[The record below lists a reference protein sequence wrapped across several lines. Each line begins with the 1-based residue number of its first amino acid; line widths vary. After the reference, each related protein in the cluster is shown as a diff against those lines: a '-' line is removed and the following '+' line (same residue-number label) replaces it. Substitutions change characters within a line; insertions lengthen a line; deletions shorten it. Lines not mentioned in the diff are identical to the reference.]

1 MIKPTEVMADA
12 GIEPGDQDTAG
23 SNKYRQLMG
32 MRAVHL
38 IAIWAL
44 LYVGIE
50 VTLGGE
56 SGDVLGFHRI
66 TNWFI

>member
-1 MIKPTEVMADA
+1 MADA
-12 GIEPGDQDTAG
+12 GIAPGETDSAG

-32 MRAVHL
+32 IRAVHL

-50 VTLGGE
+50 VTLGGMYTKT
-56 SGDVLGFHRI
+56 G
-66 TNWFI
+66 